1 MLGKK
6 ASTELIIEGDFSD
19 KPFPLPSLE
28 AALSSALSKRKDLKV
43 VESYGKLADI
53 FISMEKIPLC
63 PTFRLLPQ
71 WKTIVKIFPIPA
83 QAIFMDLNFQC
94 LLATLLISQKKFR
107 QSPKEAR

>member
-53 FISMEKIPLC
+53 LFHGKNSIMPNVSAFASMENNSEN
-63 PTFRLLPQ
+63 F
-71 WKTIVKIFPIPA
+71 FPSPA